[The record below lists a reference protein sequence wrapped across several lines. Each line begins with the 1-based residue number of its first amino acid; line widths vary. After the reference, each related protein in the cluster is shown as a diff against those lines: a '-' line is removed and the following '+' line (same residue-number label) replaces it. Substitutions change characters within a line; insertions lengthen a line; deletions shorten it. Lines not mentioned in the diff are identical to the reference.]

1 MKRRI
6 LTMLLLLAAQGLAAS
21 RNDGD
26 TTIDPS
32 NKDILYTG
40 RWYRANPSAPW
51 CSWGWRLLR

>member
-1 MKRRI
+1 
-6 LTMLLLLAAQGLAAS
+6 MLLLLATQGLAAS